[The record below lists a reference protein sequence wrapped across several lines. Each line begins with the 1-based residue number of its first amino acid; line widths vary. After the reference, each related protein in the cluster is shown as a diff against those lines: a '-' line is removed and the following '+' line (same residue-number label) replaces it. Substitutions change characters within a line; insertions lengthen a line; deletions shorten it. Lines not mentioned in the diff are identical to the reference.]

1 MDMEAVFISKAKT
14 KMIKKFLVISKLS
27 IENIVSGMIG
37 RITSRIKRTDITE
50 GKANTKADLIFKF
63 LNL

>member
-1 MDMEAVFISKAKT
+1 
-14 KMIKKFLVISKLS
+14 VISKLS

-37 RITSRIKRTDITE
+37 RITFRIKRTDITE

-63 LNL
+63 LHL